1 MIHSD
6 AQGSGPTV
14 VLLHG
19 VGLDGGLWDRCAPAL
34 AADHRVVVPDLR
46 GHGRSPAIE
55 GRVTLADLAA
65 DVAEIMDGP
74 AHVVG
79 FSLGALVASELALS
93 RDDLVERL
101 TLVSCVADR
110 SDAEREA
117 VRRRL
122 ALSEEDFEAAVEA
135 AVERWFDPEW
145 RSREPELVERV
156 RATMLANRWD
166 SYVAAY
172 RVFAEADAELWPRLP
187 LVRVPTLVVT
197 GEEDR
202 GSTPE
207 MTRRLARAIP
217 QARSAVVPGA
227 RHLLPLQCPDE
238 LVRLIL
244 EHDRQAEDKERG
256 KGERSDGNDHA
267 AALQALRSRPMD

>member
-6 AQGSGPTV
+6 SQGSGPTI

-19 VGLDGGLWDRCAPAL
+19 VGLDGGLWSRCVPAL

-55 GRVTLADLAA
+55 GRVTLAELAA
-65 DVAEIMDGP
+65 DVAEIMEGP

-110 SDAEREA
+110 SDREREA

-122 ALSEEDFEAAVEA
+122 SLSEEDFGAAVEA
-135 AVERWFDPEW
+135 AIERWFDPEW
-145 RSREPELVERV
+145 GSREPELVEQV
-156 RATMLANRWD
+156 RATMLANHRD

-172 RVFAEADAELWPRLP
+172 GVFAEADAELWGRLP
-187 LVRVPTLVVT
+187 SLRAPTLVVT
-197 GEEDR
+197 GEEDA

-207 MTRRLARAIP
+207 MARRLAGEIP
-217 QARSAVVPGA
+217 DAKAVVVPGA
-227 RHLLPLQCPDE
+227 RHLLPLQCPNE

-244 EHDRQAEDKERG
+244 EHDRQAEDKEQG
-256 KGERSDGNDHA
+256 KEERSDGNDHA
-267 AALQALRSRPMD
+267 ATLQALRSRRMD